1 MFKALIIKT
10 RVITL
15 FILKFLSAFKGY
27 GFICT
32 EMKLLAHE
40 ILRFTIFLNKYLFNT
55 WFRHYRGHYA
65 LPQIFTVGGAT
76 WSLDPSMEA
85 VNCEIILTNNKFIWL
100 LFNILAYNNWTI
112 ETYYSLLKSHL
123 ALQICTV
130 SYVQQW
136 MPSIL

>member
-15 FILKFLSAFKGY
+15 FILKFLSAFKDY

-65 LPQIFTVGGAT
+65 LP
-76 WSLDPSMEA
+76 
-85 VNCEIILTNNKFIWL
+85 
-100 LFNILAYNNWTI
+100 
-112 ETYYSLLKSHL
+112 
-123 ALQICTV
+123 
-130 SYVQQW
+130 
-136 MPSIL
+136 